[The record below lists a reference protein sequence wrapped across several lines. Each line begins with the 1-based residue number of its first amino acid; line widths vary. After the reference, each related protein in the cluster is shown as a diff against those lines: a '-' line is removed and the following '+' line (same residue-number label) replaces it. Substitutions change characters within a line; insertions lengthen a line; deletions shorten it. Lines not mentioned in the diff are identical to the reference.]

1 MSRRTERINA
11 QLREE
16 ISDLLL
22 RDVKDPRVTGL
33 VTVTHVEV
41 SPDLAHARV
50 HVSFLGEEGEQD
62 TVLAALRSAAPFLRH
77 ELLRRLRVRTV
88 PSLTFKRDDSIQRA
102 AELTE
107 MIHGVTR
114 AGEP

>member
-1 MSRRTERINA
+1 MTRRTERLNA

-22 RDVKDPRVTGL
+22 REVKDPRLTGL
-33 VTVTHVEV
+33 VTLTHVEV

-50 HVSFLGEEGEQD
+50 HVSILGED
-62 TVLAALRSAAPFLRH
+62 DDKDSALAALRSAAPFLRH
-77 ELLRRLRVRTV
+77 ELLRRLRMRTV
-88 PSLTFKRDDSIQRA
+88 PSLTFHRDDSMRRA

-107 MIHGVTR
+107 IILGVSQT
-114 AGEP
+114 GES

>member
-22 RDVKDPRVTGL
+22 REVKDPRLEGL
-33 VTVTHVEV
+33 VTVTQVEV

-50 HVSFLGEEGEQD
+50 FVSILGQEDEKRS
-62 TVLAALRSAAPFLRH
+62 ALTALQSAAPFLRH

-88 PSLTFKRDDSIQRA
+88 PSLSFRLDESMQRA
-102 AELTE
+102 AEITE
-107 MIHGVTR
+107 IIQGVAR
-114 AGEP
+114 GGAP